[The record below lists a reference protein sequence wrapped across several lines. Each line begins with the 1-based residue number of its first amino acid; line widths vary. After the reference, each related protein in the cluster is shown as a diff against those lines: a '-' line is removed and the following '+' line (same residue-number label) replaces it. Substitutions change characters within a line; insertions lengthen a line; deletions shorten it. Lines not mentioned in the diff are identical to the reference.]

1 MILKKLLNL
10 KTLSFLTAFACSSN
24 LSCHADSFDFELYK
38 NLAKNKSKSNLL
50 ISPFSVSSALTLT
63 SQGADGT
70 TYDAMIKVLNL
81 EGTKTEIKKNFK
93 ETTESLKEV
102 GDETTLA
109 LANNLFA
116 NEEIPL
122 SENFIQEAKQNFDA
136 DCMNLDF
143 GKDSA
148 NSVNKINAWVAE
160 KTKDKITSVV
170 DKIDRDTA
178 LFIVNAIYFK
188 SNWQD
193 KFDEKLT
200 ASKSFHTGDEQ
211 MVKVKTMLAER
222 KNFQYF
228 QTDDFQA
235 LCLPYKDNR
244 FRLLIF
250 LPSENSSLESFAS
263 SLTDQNW
270 KDWLSKFKESPG
282 KITLP
287 KFNIEDN
294 MKLKEPLKTLGMSE
308 AFDNKK
314 ADFSNFMGATTKPP
328 KIFISD
334 VLHKTLMDV
343 NEEGTEAAT
352 STVVVMDRKMAQ
364 QTNPYFE
371 MKINRPFVFALHDQ
385 KTDKVLF
392 LGHIN
397 DPSTESAPSTTKNAP
412 SGSESKDSSTT
423 PLNPSGESTK

>member
-24 LSCHADSFDFELYK
+24 LSCHADSFDFEIYK
-38 NLAKNKSKSNLL
+38 ILAKNKSKSNLL

-70 TYDAMIKVLNL
+70 TYDAMVKVLGL
-81 EGTKTEIKKNFK
+81 TGSRDEIKKK
-93 ETTESLKEV
+93 CKSKTESLKEV

-116 NEEIPL
+116 NEEILL

-148 NSVNKINAWVAE
+148 NSVKKINTWVAE

-200 ASKSFHTGDEQ
+200 DQKSFHTGDEQ
-211 MVKVKTMLAER
+211 MVKVQTMIAER

-263 SLTDQNW
+263 GLTDQNW

-287 KFNIEDN
+287 KFKIEDN
-294 MKLKEPLKTLGMSE
+294 MKLKEPLKTLGMAE
-308 AFDNKK
+308 AFDSKK
-314 ADFSNFMGATTKPP
+314 ADFSNFIGATTKPP

-343 NEEGTEAAT
+343 NEEGTEAAA
-352 STVVVMDRKMAQ
+352 STVVVLDRKMAQ

-397 DPSTESAPSTTKNAP
+397 DPQNS
-412 SGSESKDSSTT
+412 D
-423 PLNPSGESTK
+423 GESTK